1 MNRRCPVWLLLAVLL
16 TGGAAGVSRADKVS
30 LTPPVPASLIP
41 PTPGPTPCPVEF
53 FRKLLVMSPSERFGA
68 LTNRPT
74 AMRARLMAKVR
85 EYLALDPNERELR
98 LQATELRWYL
108 EPLMRLS
115 AEQQAAR
122 LAQIPEQ
129 WRTAVAARLRQW
141 DILPPA
147 FQQAM
152 LTNSTAVH
160 FFSQVVPQPPVP
172 GAEPDSR
179 SEQLAAQFD
188 QYFELT
194 PAEKAG
200 ALRTLAPSER
210 DQIQKTLATFE
221 HLPPGQRLRCL
232 RNYAKFAGMTPGER
246 AEFLHNADRWA
257 QMTPAERQNWRDL
270 VDRVPVMPP
279 LPGPAQGVPP
289 ELYPPGTRALRASV
303 ATN

>member
-1 MNRRCPVWLLLAVLL
+1 MNCRCSAWLLLAVLL
-16 TGGAAGVSRADKVS
+16 TGGAAAIGRADKVS
-30 LTPPVPASLIP
+30 LTPPVPTSLIP

-53 FRKLLVMSPSERFGA
+53 FRKLLIMSPSERFAA

-74 AMRARLMAKVR
+74 PIRARLMAKVR

-108 EPLMRLS
+108 EPLMRLPG
-115 AEQQAAR
+115 EQQATR

-129 WRTAVAARLRQW
+129 WRPAVAARLQQW
-141 DILPPA
+141 NLLPSA

-160 FFSQVVPQPPVP
+160 FFSQVVPLPPAP
-172 GAEPDSR
+172 RAEPDSR
-179 SEQLAAQFD
+179 SERLAAQFD

-200 ALRTLAPSER
+200 ALRTLAPAER

-221 HLPPGQRLRCL
+221 HLPPTQRLRCL

-246 AEFLHNADRWA
+246 AEFLHSADRWA
-257 QMTPAERQNWRDL
+257 QMTPAERQSWRDL
-270 VDRVPVMPP
+270 VNRLPVMPP
-279 LPGPAQGVPP
+279 LPGSGQSVPP